1 MQKEQR
7 LNMYTVN
14 TNVATSIHIHTLR
27 ITFRDTHTTH

>member
-14 TNVATSIHIHTLR
+14 TNVATSIHIHT
-27 ITFRDTHTTH
+27 HTQNYI